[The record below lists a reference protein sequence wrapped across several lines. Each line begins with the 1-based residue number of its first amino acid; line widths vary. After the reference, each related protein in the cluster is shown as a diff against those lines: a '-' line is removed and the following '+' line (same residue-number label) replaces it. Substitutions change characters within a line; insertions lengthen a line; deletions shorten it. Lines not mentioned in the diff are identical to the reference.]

1 MDTGGPST
9 YTELEAKASANH
21 FDSKQDDIKFKL
33 DWMHFRLDSIE
44 SSFMTNL
51 SVSHN
56 PYLTYRDTINGN
68 DHEERGG
75 EDRAI
80 HEDPDVDVV
89 VQR

>member
-51 SVSHN
+51 
-56 PYLTYRDTINGN
+56 
-68 DHEERGG
+68 
-75 EDRAI
+75 
-80 HEDPDVDVV
+80 
-89 VQR
+89 